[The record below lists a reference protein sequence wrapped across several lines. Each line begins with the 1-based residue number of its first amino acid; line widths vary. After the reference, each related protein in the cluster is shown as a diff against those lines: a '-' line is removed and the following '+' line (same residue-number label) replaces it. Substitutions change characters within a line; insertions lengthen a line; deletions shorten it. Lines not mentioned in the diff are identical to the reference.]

1 MSDQTLIQQARD
13 IAADQ
18 YIRLQVKSPTPHYSA
33 TAWADQIQSYATFL
47 REGAYDNDLAVVSA
61 LEALR
66 SVAA

>member
-1 MSDQTLIQQARD
+1 MSAQTLIQQARD

-33 TAWADQIQSYATFL
+33 SEWAKQVQTYSTFM
-47 REGAYDNDLAVVSA
+47 REGAYDDDLAVVA
-61 LEALR
+61 TLEALR